1 MRAKGMTDLRDIR
14 VEAWRVNYGLIR
26 LSIILAG

>member
-14 VEAWRVNYGLIR
+14 EAWRLNYGLIR

>member
-14 VEAWRVNYGLIR
+14 VEASRVNYGLIR

>member
-1 MRAKGMTDLRDIR
+1 MRAKGMTDRDIR

>member
-1 MRAKGMTDLRDIR
+1 MRAKGMTDLGISG
-14 VEAWRVNYGLIR
+14 EAWRVNYGLIR

>member
-1 MRAKGMTDLRDIR
+1 MKGMTDLRDIR
-14 VEAWRVNYGLIR
+14 VEVRVNYGLIR